1 MIVWKLLRLGLLAH
15 SNAAFRAVRAVINP
29 ELLNVRLFYVMAI
42 RLIHAQDRVCSA
54 NLRVE
59 SLVHVEVLRA
69 GVNMQHWLGEGIYV
83 HLISGMVYQPCGIA

>member
-15 SNAAFRAVRAVINP
+15 SNTAFRAVRAVINP

-54 NLRVE
+54 NLCEE

-69 GVNMQHWLGEGIYV
+69 GVNMQH
-83 HLISGMVYQPCGIA
+83 